1 MPDDHYLTPSVVSV
15 KFVTRKENVKGEKA
29 FYLIVVQSNGEVHVI
44 DPSAGN
50 ICALFVTHIGENPRV
65 DIDKENQ
72 RMLAVD

>member
-1 MPDDHYLTPSVVSV
+1 M
-15 KFVTRKENVKGEKA
+15 
-29 FYLIVVQSNGEVHVI
+29 I